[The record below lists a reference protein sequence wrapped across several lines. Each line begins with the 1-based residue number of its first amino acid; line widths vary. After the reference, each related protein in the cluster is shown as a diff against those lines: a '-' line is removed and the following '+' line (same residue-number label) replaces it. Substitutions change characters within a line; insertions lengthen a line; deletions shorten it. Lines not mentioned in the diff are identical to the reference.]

1 MVSIIN
7 TRSRPLPRSLTHP
20 AGITFLDPAHRVSRE
35 ELDRRD
41 ARWRA
46 MRERAYARAW
56 SEEATL
62 VGSVRRYAAAS
73 AIIREWEDRTLG
85 RRSGNGGNPSFARMG
100 TQNTIEEGSTVYSH
114 RPPSMPDNQVP
125 PTSSRH
131 NRRNFSLLTGVRS
144 SRRQKKVKDAIR
156 RFVANVRA

>member
-85 RRSGNGGNPSFARMG
+85 RRAGNGNSSFVRMG
-100 TQNTIEEGSTVYSH
+100 TQNTIEEGSTLFSQRSQTVPENSV
-114 RPPSMPDNQVP
+114 PSPA
-125 PTSSRH
+125 TSRH
-131 NRRNFSLLTGVRS
+131 NHRHFSLLNGSRS
-144 SRRQKKVKDAIR
+144 SRRQRKFKEAIR
-156 RFVANVRA
+156 RFLANVRA

>member
-1 MVSIIN
+1 MVSIIS
-7 TRSRPLPRSLTHP
+7 TRSRPLPRSLTQP

-41 ARWRA
+41 ALWRA

-73 AIIREWEDRTLG
+73 AILREWEDRTIG
-85 RRSGNGGNPSFARMG
+85 RRDAFARIA
-100 TQNTIEEGSTVYSH
+100 TQNTIEEGSTVHSH
-114 RPPSMPDNQVP
+114 RAPSMPDNHP
-125 PTSSRH
+125 PP
-131 NRRNFSLLTGVRS
+131 RRNHRRFSLLTGVRS

-156 RFVANVRA
+156 RFVANVRAS

>member
-73 AIIREWEDRTLG
+73 AILREWEERTIG
-85 RRSGNGGNPSFARMG
+85 RNTSFARMG
-100 TQNTIEEGSTVYSH
+100 TQNTIEEGSTIYSQ
-114 RPPSMPDNQVP
+114 RTPTNPDIQSSSAN
-125 PTSSRH
+125 PTS
-131 NRRNFSLLTGVRS
+131 RRTHRRFSLLTGVRS
-144 SRRQKKVKDAIR
+144 SRRQKKVKEAIR

>member
-73 AIIREWEDRTLG
+73 AILREWEDRTIG
-85 RRSGNGGNPSFARMG
+85 RRGSFARIG
-100 TQNTIEEGSTVYSH
+100 TQNTIEEGSTVHS
-114 RPPSMPDNQVP
+114 RRAPSMPDSHPTP
-125 PTSSRH
+125 PP
-131 NRRNFSLLTGVRS
+131 RRNHHHFSLLAGVRS